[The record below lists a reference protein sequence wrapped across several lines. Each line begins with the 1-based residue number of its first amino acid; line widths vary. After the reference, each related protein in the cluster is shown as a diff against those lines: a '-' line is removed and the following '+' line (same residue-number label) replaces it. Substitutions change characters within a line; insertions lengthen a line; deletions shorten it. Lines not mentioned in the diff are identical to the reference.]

1 LNGAALIDLVIPED
15 LWDDDREGV
24 IVTWLYQDGASV
36 ERGKVVVELMVE
48 KAQMELSA
56 PASGRLTILA
66 AADAI
71 VHRGQVIGRIG

>member
-1 LNGAALIDLVIPED
+1 MTDLLIPED

-24 IVTWLYQDGASV
+24 IVSWIYQDGAV
-36 ERGKVVVELMVE
+36 IEHGKVVVELMVE

-71 VHRGQVIGRIG
+71 VKRGQVIGRIE

>member
-1 LNGAALIDLVIPED
+1 MTDIRIPND

-24 IVTWLYQDGASV
+24 IVSWIYKDGAVV
-36 ERGKVVVELMVE
+36 ESGKVVVELMVE

-71 VHRGQVIGRIG
+71 VNRGQVIGRIE

>member
-1 LNGAALIDLVIPED
+1 MTDIQIPQD

-24 IVTWLYQDGASV
+24 IVSWIYQDGAMV
-36 ERGKVVVELMVE
+36 EAGKVLVELMVE
-48 KAQMELSA
+48 KAQLEMFA

-71 VHRGQVIGRIG
+71 VTRGQVIGRIE